1 MAPMAVTLDPK
12 WGILGRIL
20 AVSAFGGVTL
30 VVLNTSCQSV
40 PGCPKGKA
48 CVRYMAWGNPEQL
61 DVERQMIA
69 DFNAKNPDVFVKLF
83 VVPNNA
89 YGQKMVMMLASKTA
103 PDVMRIDMYNF
114 PKLATRDYFLDLT
127 ELAKK
132 DPTFKESDFFPTA
145 ISEARLTGK
154 LQGMNVLGGGH
165 TMYYNK
171 SLFKQAGLA
180 DPFELSKKG
189 EWTYDRFLEAAQK
202 ITKFEDGRPVR
213 YGYLVPSWPGPV
225 PFVWGFGGD
234 FLTADKKKSLIDSP
248 ETIKAYQF
256 LSDLIWKYKVS
267 PTPAQGANGAFTFES
282 GKVGMISEFMGMTPR
297 FRKVIKNFEWDV
309 CPIPTGPVNGNT
321 FVKGNLLV
329 IANHTKQPDAAWRFV
344 RYMTSEST
352 ELNLYAKIRRAFPSR
367 KSVAYSKE
375 FLKPTEAPFQ
385 VGVFTNSIEKAK
397 PLPIND
403 RWGEWTQIL
412 NSEVDNLIS
421 GRERNAA
428 GPLKRAKIK
437 IDKLLSEDPDL

>member
-1 MAPMAVTLDPK
+1 MEFSLDPK
-12 WGILGRIL
+12 WGVLGRIL
-20 AVSAFGGVTL
+20 GFSAFGAVTL
-30 VVLNTSCQSV
+30 VVLNSSCQPV

-61 DVERQMIA
+61 DVEREMIA
-69 DFNAKNPDVFVKLF
+69 DFNKKNPDVFVKLF

-89 YGQKMVMMLASKTA
+89 YGQKMVMMLASRTA

-114 PKLATRDYFLDLT
+114 PKLAVRDYFLDLT
-127 ELAKK
+127 ELAKN
-132 DPTFKESDFFPTA
+132 DPTYKESDFFPTA
-145 ISEARLTGK
+145 IAESKLTGK

-171 SLFKQAGLA
+171 SLFNAAGLE
-180 DPFELSKKG
+180 DPYILSQKG
-189 EWTYDRFLEAAQK
+189 EWTYDRFLEAAKK
-202 ITKFEDGRPVR
+202 ITKFENGRPLR
-213 YGYLVPSWPGPV
+213 YGYLVPGWPGPV
-225 PFVWGFGGD
+225 PYVWGFGGD
-234 FLTADKKKSLIDSP
+234 FLSPDKKKSLIDSP
-248 ETIKAYQF
+248 QTIQAYQF
-256 LSDLIWKYKVS
+256 LADLIWKHKVS

-321 FVKGNLLV
+321 MVKGNLLV
-329 IANHTKQPDAAWRFV
+329 IAKSSKQPEAAWKFV

-352 ELNLYAKIRRAFPSR
+352 EMNLYAKIRRAFPSR
-367 KSVAYSKE
+367 KSVAYSTE

-385 VGVFTNSIEKAK
+385 VGVFTKSIEKAR

-403 RWGEWTQIL
+403 RWGEWVQIL
-412 NSEVDNLIS
+412 NSEVDNLIA
-421 GRERNAA
+421 GRERDAA
-428 GPLKRAKIK
+428 IPLKRAKAK